1 VRLPRGAAL
10 LLALVLAATGLS
22 GCGGDDDPASAYCD
36 VVAAKQQELTD
47 ILSTGAPD
55 VLIRALGIFRAL
67 RDKAPGDVSDEWQQV
82 VRSIEALDKALDDA
96 GVDPAT
102 YDRKNPPAGLTQA
115 ERARI
120 DAAARELG
128 SKTTSDAFEGIK
140 QEVKDVCHTALYL

>member
-10 LLALVLAATGLS
+10 VLALLLTATGLS
-22 GCGGDDDPASAYCD
+22 GCGDDDPASAYCD
-36 VVAAKQQELTD
+36 VVTAKQQELTD

-55 VLIRALGIFRAL
+55 VLIRALDIFRAL